1 MDQSARADVSL
12 TEGSFVMRTR
22 AMLGIGASCLLAAC
36 AHQGDGGGIA
46 GMAWSLHHT
55 ETEGA
60 KLAYGQPASDNV
72 VLMLSC
78 RPQSGRVLVALA
90 APAGTTPNAI
100 ELKSRRQSTRL
111 PGAAAPGLG
120 EGAIVEAEAT
130 VADPALRSFARTGD
144 IAIVERGQP
153 AKLPAG
159 RAEKVAVADFFAQCR
174 PA

>member
-1 MDQSARADVSL
+1 MRQRAL
-12 TEGSFVMRTR
+12 I
-22 AMLGIGASCLLAAC
+22 GIGASCLLAAC
-36 AHQGDGGGIA
+36 AHQGDGSGVG

-78 RPQSGRVLVALA
+78 RPQSGRVLVSLA
-90 APAGTTPNAI
+90 APAGAPPNLI
-100 ELKSRRQSTRL
+100 ELKSRRQVTRL
-111 PGAAAPGLG
+111 EGAAGPGLG
-120 EGAIVEAEAT
+120 EGAIIEAEAP
-130 VADPALRSFARTGD
+130 VGDPALTSFARTGD
-144 IAIVERGQP
+144 IAIVEQGRA

-159 RAEKVAVADFFAQCR
+159 RAERAAVTDFFTQCR